1 MISSFED
8 DDIRK
13 IVELLGQYFD
23 GLYEGD
29 TKKFESVFH
38 KDSHLYSS
46 DGVEIAGAELEKG
59 LLNIF
64 LVRKTLEPKVKTIK
78 ITARG

>member
-1 MISSFED
+1 MVSNFED

-29 TKKFESVFH
+29 TKKFEGIFH
-38 KDSHLYSS
+38 QDSHLYSS
-46 DGVEIAGAELEKG
+46 DGVQLTDWPRSVYFEMIVLAASSKSMISANELH
-59 LLNIF
+59 L
-64 LVRKTLEPKVKTIK
+64 
-78 ITARG
+78 